1 MFDRTLELAVQHVI
15 SCLTDLAAEGI
26 VSAPSTHRA
35 LQAQPTHELQ
45 HGLLRHCPSL
55 PEQHRQDAS
64 MPVSASRLCEDL
76 TNGFFEFRVP
86 IRPGEPVAVVVER
99 GPGNLCQVQQ
109 QLQPVVGLEVIDRL
123 NFQRR
128 SSCALKAR
136 NFPRY
141 ATSARNRSFS
151 LRSCSTSLSGTSF
164 PRLTGLRPRFF
175 GRKPS
180 SPSRR

>member
-1 MFDRTLELAVQHVI
+1 
-15 SCLTDLAAEGI
+15 
-26 VSAPSTHRA
+26 
-35 LQAQPTHELQ
+35 
-45 HGLLRHCPSL
+45 
-55 PEQHRQDAS
+55 
-64 MPVSASRLCEDL
+64 MPVSASRLREDL
-76 TNGFFEFRVP
+76 TNGFFEFRLP
-86 IRPGEPVAVVVER
+86 IRPAEPVAVVVER
-99 GPGNLCQVQQ
+99 GPGNLCQMQQ

-128 SSCALKAR
+128 SCALKAR

-151 LRSCSTSLSGTSF
+151 LRSCPTSPSGTGFS
-164 PRLTGLRPRFF
+164 RLTGGRPRFF